1 MQTGACSYAGNYEY
15 YRQEKAKRA
24 AMPIAPAQETE
35 KQTERRWET
44 NTAPAKPA
52 ATGSGRNQYRQKQL
66 EQEIR
71 MLEELK
77 NTCEADAAAAGTD
90 YERLLELEAEKKR
103 LENQIDEKMEEWLE
117 LTEG

>member
-1 MQTGACSYAGNYEY
+1 
-15 YRQEKAKRA
+15 
-24 AMPIAPAQETE
+24 
-35 KQTERRWET
+35 
-44 NTAPAKPA
+44 
-52 ATGSGRNQYRQKQL
+52 
-66 EQEIR
+66 

-90 YERLLELEAEKKR
+90 YERLLELETEKKR

>member
-1 MQTGACSYAGNYEY
+1 MADRMVEITQTGACSYAGNYEY

-35 KQTERRWET
+35 KKTERRWET

-71 MLEELK
+71 MRQRQELIMRGCWSWK
-77 NTCEADAAAAGTD
+77 PRKKDWKT
-90 YERLLELEAEKKR
+90 RLMKKWR
-103 LENQIDEKMEEWLE
+103 NGWN
-117 LTEG
+117 

>member
-1 MQTGACSYAGNYEY
+1 MNITGRK
-15 YRQEKAKRA
+15 RQKE
-24 AMPIAPAQETE
+24 PPCQLAPAQETE
-35 KQTERRWET
+35 KKTERRWET

-77 NTCEADAAAAGTD
+77 NTCEADAAAG
-90 YERLLELEAEKKR
+90 R
-103 LENQIDEKMEEWLE
+103 N
-117 LTEG
+117 